1 MSRTTVYICT
11 IKGDQQLV
19 DLQDNYFRR
28 KQGRKTIEE
37 SVANCLYKIIV
48 SKEIGEWVTG

>member
-11 IKGDQQLV
+11 IKGEQQLV

-28 KQGRKTIEE
+28 KQGRKTVEG

-48 SKEIGEWVTG
+48 SKGIGEWVTG